1 MIKVFQNVLTEA
13 ERNRL
18 NGPNGGWDSEPR
30 FSRYADVSVFGNAE
44 SALKAWNA
52 GDYTHVANVYCESK
66 EHAYRQTNHI
76 TGSWQD
82 NSDVVAVGAAIDG
95 AKSTSVG
102 DVLAV
107 EVPNGFELFVVAS
120 FGFESFAFVNNV

>member
-1 MIKVFQNVLTEA
+1 MIKVFHNVLTEA

-30 FSRYADVSVFGNAE
+30 FSRYADVTCFGNAE

-52 GDYTHVANVYCESK
+52 GDYTKVADVYTSSK
-66 EHAYRQTNHI
+66 ENAYKLTNHI
-76 TGSWQD
+76 MSDWQD
-82 NSDVVAVGAAIDG
+82 NDGVIPFGDAIKG

>member
-1 MIKVFQNVLTEA
+1 MIKVFQNVLTREEA
-13 ERNRL
+13 DRL

-30 FSRYADVSVFGNAE
+30 FSRYADCSVFGSAE
-44 SALKAWNA
+44 AARAAWDA
-52 GDYTHVANVYCESK
+52 GDYTHVADVYTSRK
-66 EHAYRQTNHI
+66 ENAYKLTNHI
-76 TGSWQD
+76 SGSWQD
-82 NSDVVAVGAAIDG
+82 NDGVVPFGDAIKR

-120 FGFESFAFVNNV
+120 FGFESFAFVSNV